1 MSAVPTE
8 PGAGDERAVF
18 PRIAL
23 LGTPVLQ
30 SPAGVAAIALPPRAH
45 TVLAL
50 LALRHERPVPR
61 SALAA
66 LLWPDVTD
74 EEART
79 NLRRHLYLI
88 VRTLPAD
95 AHALL
100 LTKSSAQWNPDARI
114 SCDVVEFLVAARTL
128 GRHTE
133 AARLYAGELCAG
145 IVDEPLEA
153 LRDELNAL
161 HDAVLRNLAEVAL
174 HSGDRP
180 AELLALHRLV
190 QIDPLDETSARR
202 LVIARFEAGDRAGAL
217 REYYALVA
225 RLRTE
230 LDVDPQPETSALLER
245 MLSTERQSS
254 TPHNLVT
261 PTSSLIGRGVE
272 LRSILEALE
281 HERLVTLVGSPGIGK
296 TRLAIEAA
304 SIALDRFAAGVYF
317 VDLAREQNAAAA
329 IERTAQI
336 VGAPSSSYPLES
348 LVGALEQKQ
357 ILLVLDNLE
366 QLGADAQIVT
376 DALVARSA
384 VHILATSRR
393 RVGGPSEHIV
403 AVGALALPPVAP
415 TNPRALISYP
425 SVRMFLERASKSAP
439 NVRLTFGNARSFTTI
454 ARRLDG
460 IPLAIELV
468 ASRANLLTIDGI
480 AKRLDEH
487 LIFTSSTRGDRHRTI
502 DAAIA
507 WSYELLS
514 PVEKAV
520 FRRVAVFADS
530 CTVEA
535 LEDVCAPVD
544 ADCVGPISELVESSL
559 LTAAAIGDTI
569 RYHTFEV
576 TRAFA
581 AGRLRDLGEYDE
593 AARRHADHYARCIEA
608 MYGDFTSDAEQ
619 DAFAQCD
626 LENRNFEL
634 ALAWSF
640 ENDPVLA
647 ARLVAA
653 LWRFWIFRGRAR
665 FGEECIER
673 LEREGVLERL
683 TTPQRARVLQ
693 AAGMFARETNLGNA
707 NPYLER
713 ALALFRE
720 CADTG
725 GEIEVLN
732 AVAAVSFMSGAHARA
747 EQQFTDLLALQE
759 SRSDRRGAAGS
770 LANLAQ
776 MSWIRGDCREAL
788 KILERALAGFSE
800 TKNAR
805 GVAYVFRTRS
815 AILGTLRN
823 WDEAIAQ
830 AEQSVLLYEA
840 LGEPARVAEAL
851 SNLGSQSAEAGKMGP
866 AFDAICR
873 SLEIL
878 AEVGHDAWLCNAL
891 RSLHFAA
898 SRAREHQE
906 VLRIDGVLRRLA
918 QQFSQDPDTFDG
930 STQHSLALAR
940 TAVARPVAD
949 AILQSTASMDQSDML
964 AIARQLRDRHA
975 QLVVEPF
982 DASCI
987 GRSSDA

>member
-1 MSAVPTE
+1 MVSS
-8 PGAGDERAVF
+8 
-18 PRIAL
+18 RIAL

-30 SPAGVAAIALPPRAH
+30 GPAGTASIALPPRAH
-45 TVLAL
+45 TILAL

-66 LLWPDVTD
+66 LLWPEVTD

-88 VRTLPAD
+88 VRTLPAE

-100 LTKSSAQWNPDARI
+100 LTKGSAQWNPGARI
-114 SCDVVEFLVAARTL
+114 TCDVIEFLIAA
-128 GRHTE
+128 GSADRHSE

-145 IVDEPLEA
+145 IVDEALEPLRA
-153 LRDELNAL
+153 ELNAL
-161 HDAVLRNLAEVAL
+161 HDALLRNLADVAL
-174 HSGDRP
+174 RSGDRP

-190 QIDPLDETSARR
+190 QIDPLDETSARQ
-202 LVIARFEAGDRAGAL
+202 LVVARYEAGDRAGAL
-217 REYYALVA
+217 REYHALLA

-230 LDVDPQPETSALLER
+230 LDVDPQPETSALFER
-245 MLSTERQSS
+245 MLSAERQSG

-261 PTSSLIGRGVE
+261 PTSSLIGRGIE

-317 VDLAREQNAAAA
+317 VDLAREQKAEAAFDR
-329 IERTAQI
+329 IAQS
-336 VGAPSSSYPLES
+336 VGTPASSHPLE
-348 LVGALEQKQ
+348 ALTAALDRKPV
-357 ILLVLDNLE
+357 LLVLDNLE
-366 QLGADAQIVT
+366 QLGADAQVVT
-376 DALVARSA
+376 DALIARSA
-384 VHILATSRR
+384 VHIMATSRR
-393 RVGGPSEHIV
+393 RIGSPKEHVV
-403 AVGALALPPVAP
+403 AVGALPLPPVAP
-415 TNPRALISYP
+415 TNPRALATYP
-425 SVRMFLERASKSAP
+425 SVRMFLERATKFAP
-439 NVRLTFGNARSFTTI
+439 SVRLTFGNARSFTTI

-487 LIFTSSTRGDRHRTI
+487 VIFASSTREDRHRTI

-507 WSYELLS
+507 WSYDLLS
-514 PVEKAV
+514 ATEQAV

-535 LEDVCAPVD
+535 LEDVCAPIN

-581 AGRLRDLGEYDE
+581 AGRLRDLGEHDD
-593 AARRHADHYARCIEA
+593 AARRHADHYARFVEG
-608 MYGDFTSDAEQ
+608 MYDDFTTDAEQ
-619 DAFAQCD
+619 DAFSQCD

-634 ALAWSF
+634 ALTWSF
-640 ENDPVLA
+640 ENDSLLA

-665 FGEECIER
+665 FGEACVER
-673 LEREGVLERL
+673 LEREGVLELL
-683 TTPQRARVLQ
+683 TIPHRASVLL
-693 AAGMFARETNLGNA
+693 AAGMLARETNLGNA
-707 NPYLER
+707 QPYLER
-713 ALALFRE
+713 ALTLFQE
-720 CADTG
+720 CADSR
-725 GEIEVLN
+725 GEIAVLN
-732 AVAAVSFMSGAHARA
+732 ALAAVSFMSGRYTLAG
-747 EQQFTDLLALQE
+747 QQFTELLVLQE
-759 SRSDRRGAAGS
+759 ERGDRRGAAGS

-776 MSWIRGDCREAL
+776 VAWIRGDCREAL
-788 KILERALAGFSE
+788 EILQRALAGFSE

-805 GVAYVFRTRS
+805 GVAFVFRTRS
-815 AILGTLRN
+815 AILGTMRE

-830 AEQSVLLYEA
+830 AEQSVSLYEA
-840 LGEPARVAEAL
+840 LGEAPRVAEAL
-851 SNLGSQSAEAGKMGP
+851 SNLGSQNAEAGNMGR
-866 AFDAICR
+866 AFDALCR

-878 AEVGHDAWLCNAL
+878 AEVGHDAWLCNVL
-891 RSLHFAA
+891 TSLHLAA
-898 SRAREHQE
+898 SRVQEHQE
-906 VLRIDGVLRRLA
+906 VLRIDGVLRRFA
-918 QQFSQDPDTFDG
+918 RQFSQNADTFDG
-930 STQHSLALAR
+930 MTQYALTLAR
-940 TAVARPVAD
+940 AAVPAPVAE
-949 AILQSTASMDQSDML
+949 AILQSTASLDQSDML
-964 AIARQLRDRHA
+964 AIARRLRDRYA
-975 QLVVEPF
+975 QLVISPF